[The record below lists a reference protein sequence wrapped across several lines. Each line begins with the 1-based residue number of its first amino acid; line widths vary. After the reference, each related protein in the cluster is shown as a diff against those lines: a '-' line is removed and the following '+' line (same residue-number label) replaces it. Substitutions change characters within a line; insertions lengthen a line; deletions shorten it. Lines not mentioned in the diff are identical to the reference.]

1 MRIFG
6 FAVTSRAS
14 RMAHRFASVAVSV
27 NDHSGRPNLRAS
39 SAPTHS
45 APSVGSIVVT
55 PPRSPIRWAT
65 ASTVARGLWPAIA
78 PVSPI
83 AKSTYSR
90 PSTST
95 TRLPQARSR

>member
-1 MRIFG
+1 M
-6 FAVTSRAS
+6 RAS
-14 RMAHRFASVAVSV
+14 LIAHRFASVAVSV
-27 NDHSGRPNLRAS
+27 NDHSGSPNRRAS

-45 APSVGSIVVT
+45 ASAVGSIVVI
-55 PPRSPIRWAT
+55 PWASRSVT
-65 ASTVARGLWPAIA
+65 ASTVARGLCPAIA

-95 TRLPQARSR
+95 TRLPRARSR